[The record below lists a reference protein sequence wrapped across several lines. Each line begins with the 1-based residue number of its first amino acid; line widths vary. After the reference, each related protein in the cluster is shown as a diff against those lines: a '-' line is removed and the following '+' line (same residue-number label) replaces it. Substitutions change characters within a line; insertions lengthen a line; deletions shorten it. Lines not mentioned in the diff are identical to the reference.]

1 MKESFGAIKDIK
13 IMGKELNFVNNF
25 SLNNTQENYF
35 NKKHAFVVNLL
46 NLV

>member
-25 SLNNTQENYF
+25 SLNNTRKLF
-35 NKKHAFVVNLL
+35 
-46 NLV
+46 